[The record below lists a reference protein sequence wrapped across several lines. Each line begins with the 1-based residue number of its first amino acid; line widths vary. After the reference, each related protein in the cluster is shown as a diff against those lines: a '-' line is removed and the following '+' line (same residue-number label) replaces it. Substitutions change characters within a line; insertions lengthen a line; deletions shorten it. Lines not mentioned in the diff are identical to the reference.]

1 MSITTLQPAGQW
13 AQNEFAFAELG
24 DPRRS
29 KRLVKIATQLADH
42 PGGTLPQ
49 AFEDWAEL
57 KAAYWRGLGA
67 PLEAD
72 ALALSGTGRVFDYR
86 GHERTGFYSSP
97 QDPATGG
104 DRSRPGTGF

>member
-29 KRLVKIATQLADH
+29 KRLVNIATNLAAS

-49 AFEDWAEL
+49 AFPDWAEL
-57 KAAYWRGLGA
+57 
-67 PLEAD
+67 
-72 ALALSGTGRVFDYR
+72 
-86 GHERTGFYSSP
+86 
-97 QDPATGG
+97 
-104 DRSRPGTGF
+104 